1 MRFYMR
7 YILLFIATLILNPYN
22 QNNQEMISSLSL
34 NKAIYS
40 GFLQSQNRVLLSE
53 NIILSCK
60 FKSMNRKSTKSL
72 KLKNKINKSKI

>member
-1 MRFYMR
+1 MR

-40 GFLQSQNRVLLSE
+40 GFLQSQNRALVSK

-60 FKSMNRKSTKSL
+60 FKSMNRKSAKSS
-72 KLKNKINKSKI
+72 KLKNKIKKSKI

>member
-1 MRFYMR
+1 MRFYIR
-7 YILLFIATLILNPYN
+7 YVLFFIATFILNPYN
-22 QNNQEMISSLSL
+22 QDKQEMTYSSNL